1 MTGNIIV
8 STCCLGDMAVNA
20 PQSEGAALGL
30 GAFTAISPSQTC
42 ANYYLFSRNFL
53 SNSSAEND
61 LKEIACVVVGGV
73 PEHPPSTHQN
83 LSPMH
88 TERLEDLSSDLGA

>member
-20 PQSEGAALGL
+20 PSSSGCALGIGGGGGG

-42 ANYYLFSRNFL
+42 ANYYLGNTVHCTMPIYDVKKTCILVPPFLL
-53 SNSSAEND
+53 SNCTAGNVVYTSA
-61 LKEIACVVVGGV
+61 KEGLI
-73 PEHPPSTHQN
+73 
-83 LSPMH
+83 
-88 TERLEDLSSDLGA
+88 